1 MSANTTSTALDPHPT
16 RDPALEMDT
25 PIHHIG
31 DLKKNNDEDA
41 KVGLDGA
48 DHVEDVK
55 TRVYGDYIDLPEG
68 LPEEGSGLTIRALV
82 VGCLLGTVVG
92 ASNIYLGLKTGF
104 TFGASLFGAIFGFA
118 ILRLISLGGGRYFG
132 PKENCTVQ
140 TAATAAGGL
149 STLFVAAL
157 PAMYQGRLLSPDGPS
172 GDVGKIFAL
181 TIICAYYGV
190 FFAVPL
196 RKWFV
201 LRQKLVFPTPF
212 ASAATIASLHSVG
225 GAGTAMKKAKIMGY
239 AFLGAILWNMFG
251 FFVPGVYNMHIFSW
265 MHMAGCGT
273 CFDIN
278 KWGWVLVLTP
288 AFFGAG
294 ALSGVHASASM
305 MVGSITGWGIIGPL
319 LISEGIAKG
328 SYFGFPKT
336 DPANN
341 ATPRY
346 WLLFPGV
353 TLMTVASFA
362 ELAYNWRPLYQGL
375 RAAVTA
381 AVAGVRR
388 SDKTTVVAEMEG
400 ESIDP
405 APKHE
410 QVPTIV
416 WVGGLIASSILTIIV
431 LATVFDVGVG
441 EGILALFLAF
451 ILAFVGIQSAGTSD
465 INPVGAIAKSSQ
477 FVFGGISRSQGK
489 TTPGPSLNHARTVN
503 LISGAVAGAAAHQAV
518 DMVGDLKTGHLL
530 RASPRT
536 QFIAQA
542 VGTGAGVFTAIG
554 LFLLYNKAY
563 PCIANPDLKCASFD
577 LVSAIAWKVVAEV
590 LTAKDAGIPTSSAW
604 ACLVAAI
611 VSIVGVILSHKL
623 PPRIRWIIPNMP
635 AIGIAWILTSQYYSI
650 AMLLSSCIMYFW
662 NKRSPASYEVWCF
675 ALASGLI
682 AGEGI
687 GGLIQAFIS
696 ILGGSSATL
705 GTAWACPAIVKWG
718 PSVIDACT

>member
-1 MSANTTSTALDPHPT
+1 MSANKLDPNPIQ
-16 RDPALEMDT
+16 DPALAMDT
-25 PIHHIG
+25 PVHHIG
-31 DLKKNNDEDA
+31 DLKKNDEDFQT
-41 KVGLDGA
+41 GL
-48 DHVEDVK
+48 EPEK
-55 TRVYGDYIDLPEG
+55 ETRVYGDYIDLPAG
-68 LPEEGSGLTIRALV
+68 LPDEGSGLTVRALL

-118 ILRLISLGGGRYFG
+118 ILKLLSKGAGSYFG

-172 GDVGKIFAL
+172 ADLGKIFAL
-181 TIICAYYGV
+181 TFICAYYGV

-212 ASAATIASLHSVG
+212 ASAATIASLHSIG
-225 GAGTAMKKAKIMGY
+225 GDQGAFKKAKIMGY

-251 FFVPGVYNMHIFSW
+251 FFVPGVYNMHIFAW
-265 MHMAGCGT
+265 FHMAGWET
-273 CFDIN
+273 AYDIN
-278 KWGWVLVLTP
+278 KWGWVLTWTP
-288 AFFGAG
+288 AFLGAG
-294 ALSGVHASASM
+294 ALSGLHASGSM
-305 MVGSITGWGIIGPL
+305 MVGSISAYAIIGPI
-319 LISEGIAKG
+319 LIREGIAKG
-328 SYFGFPKT
+328 AYFGFPKT

-353 TLMTVASFA
+353 TFMTVASFA
-362 ELAYNWRPLYQGL
+362 ELAYNWRPLYNGL
-375 RAAVTA
+375 RAAVVA
-381 AVAGVRR
+381 AASGLRR
-388 SDKTTVVAEMEG
+388 NRNTSVVAEMEG
-400 ESIDP
+400 DIDP

-410 QVPTIV
+410 QVPWWV
-416 WVGGLIASSILTIIV
+416 WVGGLVASAILTLIV

-451 ILAFVGIQSAGTSD
+451 VLAFVGIQSAGTSD

-477 FVFGGISRSQGK
+477 FVFGGISRGQGK
-489 TTPGPSLNHARTVN
+489 TVGVELKAARTVN

-542 VGTGAGVFTAIG
+542 FGTFVGVFTAIG
-554 LFLLYNKAY
+554 LFMFYVKAY
-563 PCIANPDLKCASFD
+563 PCITNPDLKCANFD

-590 LTAKDAGIPTSSAW
+590 LTAKDAGIPSSSAW

-611 VSIVGVILSHKL
+611 LSIVGVVLSHKL
-623 PPRIRWIIPNMP
+623 PQRFRWIIPNMP
-635 AIGIAWILTSQYYSI
+635 AIGVAWILTSQYYSI
-650 AMLLSSCIMYFW
+650 AMMIGAIVMHIW
-662 NKRSPASYEVWCF
+662 NKRNPASYEVWCF

-687 GGLIQAFIS
+687 GGLIQAAIN
-696 ILGGSSATL
+696 IGGGSTASL
-705 GTAWACPAIVKWG
+705 GTHWACPPLVKWG
-718 PSVIDACT
+718 PSEFDACT